1 MSNLERKYGKYAIK
15 NLPLALIICY
25 AIGYAIEIIDRSGL
39 LINYLTLNPYA
50 IIHKLQVWRLFTWLL
65 IPPRDISIWII
76 VMLMFYYSISKSLDR
91 AWGTWTFNV
100 YLFSGMLFT
109 IVGTFIMYFFFRFVP
124 NAAVDALGIEEVM
137 RRFSLGYVSTYYINM
152 SIMLA
157 YAATFP
163 NATVLLMMFIPVKVK
178 ILGYIYAGYIAL
190 DCISSLTAGDWY
202 KSVIVVFSLLN
213 FIVFFTVERRKLK
226 GSPKARFKD
235 AKRRHEFRAEVER
248 GRNDSFAYGISKH
261 KCAICGRTE
270 LDSPE
275 LEFRFCSKCNGNY
288 EYCADHLFTHKHI
301 E

>member
-25 AIGYAIEIIDRSGL
+25 VVGYILRFADKSGVI
-39 LINYLTLNPYA
+39 INYLSLDPYA
-50 IIHKLQVWRLFTWLL
+50 IFHKAQIWRFFTWIL
-65 IPPRDISIWII
+65 IPPYEFDIWVII
-76 VMLMFYYSISKSLDR
+76 MLLFYYSISKSLDR
-91 AWGTWTFNV
+91 VWGTWTFNV
-100 YLFSGMLFT
+100 YIFSGMLFT
-109 IVGTFIMYFFFRFVP
+109 VIGTMLVYLYFRFIPTSLVA
-124 NAAVDALGIEEVM
+124 NLGLEYVM
-137 RRFSLGYVSTYYINM
+137 RVFSLGYVSTYYICT

-163 NATVLLMMFIPVKVK
+163 DAVVLLMFFIPVKVK
-178 ILGYIYAGYIAL
+178 YLGFFYAGL
-190 DCISSLTAGDWY
+190 LVFDCITGGWAKTA
-202 KSVIVVFSLLN
+202 VVVFSVLN
-213 FIVFFTVERRKLK
+213 FIVFYLVQRRKLK

-235 AKRRHEFRAEVER
+235 AKRRHEFRAEVEK
-248 GRNDSFAYGISKH
+248 GRNESYAYGISKH

-301 E
+301 D